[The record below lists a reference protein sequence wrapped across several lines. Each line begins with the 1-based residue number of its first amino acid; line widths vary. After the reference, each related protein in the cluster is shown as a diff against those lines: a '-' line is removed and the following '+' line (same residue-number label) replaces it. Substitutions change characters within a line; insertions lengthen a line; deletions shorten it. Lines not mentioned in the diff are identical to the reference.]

1 MRSILVSAA
10 LRPSVLVFGACVV
23 AHFSLNAQTRAIDST
38 SETVITASRIP
49 QAPSL
54 MPQGVWVITSHEI
67 LASGATTANEAIRW
81 LGGVLGRI
89 DSSGGRDQTLDIR
102 GFGEASGSNIVFL
115 VDGVRQ
121 NEGDQGGTSLSWL
134 PVQSIERIEIA
145 RGSGTV
151 MYGEGATAGV
161 INIIT
166 NKGLTE
172 PGGSVGLTLGS
183 QSTREIRASVG
194 TRVDSWRI
202 LVSGSDYET
211 DNHRDNFRK
220 SQTNG
225 LLRATWSEGVNLL
238 SFSFGGETGKGG
250 LPGGISAQDFLTNPR
265 KSYKPLDNGSNDSSR
280 IGVNGEFRLGDWM
293 AAFDLTGRKVNV
305 NSNFVSDSFLSQTRL
320 DSTRASVRSWR
331 NWTTQGVVQKI
342 LIGADTERWNQDRN
356 TNLGDTV
363 VNQSSDAFF
372 GRYEIGSQLYGVS
385 GYVGVRKTEA
395 QRQSQGTFSG
405 RLDADNQSW
414 DIGLAKTVA
423 DGSEIFARSGTSF
436 RLANADEFSCYTSPF
451 CPTNNVSLLRPQKS
465 RDQELGFKQRQAWGQ
480 WSARLYRHALTD
492 EIGIGSDQFSNI
504 NYDPTRRQGLEL
516 DVKSRI
522 TSKLDTALQ
531 FAHREAFF
539 THGSFVGNQVPLAP
553 MNVLTARM
561 SFLFSHTQTMSLT
574 TQFVSSQRIA
584 GDFDNTCRDNIAG
597 YALVNA
603 RFSQKV
609 NSWTLSAS
617 VNNLLD
623 KRYYNLRT
631 RCDPARN
638 SIYPEV
644 GRTLL
649 FTLQNHF

>member
-1 MRSILVSAA
+1 MKSNFVAAA
-10 LRPSVLVFGACVV
+10 LRPGVFAMGALI
-23 AHFSLNAQTRAIDST
+23 FSHLSIHAQTPFTAGIA
-38 SETVITASRIP
+38 ETVITASRTP
-49 QAPSL
+49 QAPTL
-54 MPQGVWVITSHEI
+54 MPQAVWVITSEEI
-67 LASGATTANEAIRW
+67 LTSGATTANEAIRW
-81 LGGVLGRI
+81 LGGISGRI

-102 GFGEASGSNIVFL
+102 GFGEASGSNIVYL

-121 NEGDQGGTSLSWL
+121 NEGDQGGASLSWI
-134 PVQSIERIEIA
+134 PVQSIEKIEIA
-145 RGSGTV
+145 RGSGAV

-166 NKGLTE
+166 NIGLAE
-172 PGGSVGLTLGS
+172 PGGSVDLTLGS
-183 QSTREIRASVG
+183 QGTREIRASLG
-194 TRVDSWRI
+194 TRVDSWRL
-202 LVSGSDYET
+202 LVSGADYET
-211 DNHRDNFRK
+211 DNHRDNFSK

-238 SFSFGGETGKGG
+238 SFSWAGETGKGG
-250 LPGGISAQDFLTNPR
+250 LPGGISVQDFLTNPR
-265 KSYKPLDNGSNDSSR
+265 KSHKLLDEGSNDSSR

-331 NWTTQGVVQKI
+331 NWTTQGLVQKF
-342 LIGADTERWNQDRN
+342 LIGADAERWNQDRN
-356 TNLGDTV
+356 TNFGDTV
-363 VNQSSDAFF
+363 VDQSSKAFF
-372 GRYEIGSQLYGVS
+372 GRYEIASPRYGVS
-385 GYVGVRKTEA
+385 GYAGVRKTEA

-423 DGSEIFARSGTSF
+423 DGAEVFARSGTSF

-516 DVKSRI
+516 DAKSRI
-522 TSKLDTALQ
+522 TSKLDAAVQ
-531 FAHREAFF
+531 FAHREAIF
-539 THGSFVGNQVPLAP
+539 TQGVFVGNQVPLAP
-553 MNVLTARM
+553 ANVLTARM
-561 SFLFSHTQTMSLT
+561 SYRVSDIQTMSLT
-574 TQFVSSQRIA
+574 TQFVSTQRVA
-584 GDFDNTCRDNIAG
+584 GDFDNACRDNISG
-597 YALVNA
+597 YALMNA
-603 RFSQKV
+603 RFSQKI
-609 NSWTLSAS
+609 NNWTLSAS

-623 KRYYNLRT
+623 KHFYNLRT
-631 RCDPARN
+631 RCDPSKN

-649 FTLQNHF
+649 LTLQNRF